1 MRSNN
6 NENKS
11 PVDTTVTYLSLM
23 KPSDIK
29 RAKMAE
35 NRKREEENAKMMA
48 AEAAERERLLK
59 LFTDHAFLFLTCADA
74 IMAEPKIACVEI
86 PTENG
91 MAFTGAMP
99 TPTIGTYVEM
109 WTTSPYAVR
118 FYKKGLSLMWGIS
131 GNPMTGSNGCA
142 GVFED
147 GTWCHQEPFG
157 RFLDVAQV
165 CGSKTGKYQRM
176 KHEMNVEPYT
186 LDEAVQWAENQI
198 TPDIYRKR
206 INAFTCKIHR
216 MQMQLTVEN
225 TNEQRDESNKEAD
238 IIKRTYIEH
247 VLLNNIDKIRQI
259 VVDTKCNAF
268 SQLFPE
274 NAPERQLE
282 GATQLFAK
290 IEELVTIDYLS
301 DFLERNDK
309 RKDKRDSL

>member
-48 AEAAERERLLK
+48 AEAAERKRLLK

-131 GNPMTGSNGCA
+131 GNPMTEAMAVQVSLRMEH
-142 GVFED
+142 GVIKNLSGD
-147 GTWCHQEPFG
+147 SSMWH
-157 RFLDVAQV
+157 RYVAQ
-165 CGSKTGKYQRM
+165 
-176 KHEMNVEPYT
+176 
-186 LDEAVQWAENQI
+186 
-198 TPDIYRKR
+198 KR
-206 INAFTCKIHR
+206 A
-216 MQMQLTVEN
+216 N
-225 TNEQRDESNKEAD
+225 TSA
-238 IIKRTYIEH
+238 
-247 VLLNNIDKIRQI
+247 
-259 VVDTKCNAF
+259 
-268 SQLFPE
+268 
-274 NAPERQLE
+274 
-282 GATQLFAK
+282 
-290 IEELVTIDYLS
+290 
-301 DFLERNDK
+301 
-309 RKDKRDSL
+309 

>member
-1 MRSNN
+1 
-6 NENKS
+6 
-11 PVDTTVTYLSLM
+11 
-23 KPSDIK
+23 
-29 RAKMAE
+29 
-35 NRKREEENAKMMA
+35 
-48 AEAAERERLLK
+48 
-59 LFTDHAFLFLTCADA
+59 
-74 IMAEPKIACVEI
+74 
-86 PTENG
+86 
-91 MAFTGAMP
+91 
-99 TPTIGTYVEM
+99 
-109 WTTSPYAVR
+109 
-118 FYKKGLSLMWGIS
+118 
-131 GNPMTGSNGCA
+131 
-142 GVFED
+142 
-147 GTWCHQEPFG
+147 
-157 RFLDVAQV
+157 
-165 CGSKTGKYQRM
+165 M